1 MTPEQWQRVKYLFEA
16 ALDHSQA
23 DRVAFLTEA
32 CPEDDT
38 VRDEVQSLL
47 SAHDRD
53 TEFMSRPLGNLIP
66 DDKPILVT
74 GQRLANYQV
83 LAQLGKGG
91 MGEVYLALDLRL
103 ERKVALKLL
112 PSAYTNDADH
122 VRRLEQEARAASALN
137 HPNIVTIHEIGE
149 ADSLHFMATEF
160 VEGVTLRQRMVNTQ
174 LDVREIID
182 ISLQVASAL
191 RAAHEAG
198 IVHRDM
204 KPENIMLRSDGV
216 VKVLDFG
223 LAKLTETGDGET
235 RRDGAKSPPSTL
247 SSRQPVSLSITSPG
261 VIMGTVTYMSPEQA
275 RGAPVDAR
283 TDVWSLGVILY
294 EMVSR
299 EAPFAGETHR
309 EVIASI
315 LQNDLPPLGNDI
327 PREVKQ
333 IIARALTKDPAARY
347 ENAGEMA
354 NDLKSLKEELEIL
367 ARLDRRSGSEDE
379 NKETGARRIGFDT
392 ERVSAA
398 LTAGSRRTSRNVK
411 DLFWQNRIF
420 AGATLILLTGALLW
434 AYFATDRGASN
445 QTSATKKS
453 IAVLPLKPVNSSV
466 RDQIYE
472 VGIADAVIRRISEL
486 NGFVVRQL
494 TATSQ
499 YTEIAQDPIIA
510 GKEQQVDYVLDSSY
524 RLENG
529 KIHVDAT
536 LVNIASGQIE
546 AKYSVQGVTADGLGM
561 QDAIASEIGNK
572 LLTQFATS
580 STRRTRRRG
589 TTNEE
594 AYRFY
599 LQGMYLANNRNLE
612 DARNAVAALEHAVS
626 LDPNY
631 ARAWAGLA
639 YARRT
644 LSLYRDL
651 STHEA
656 YQNSMEAVTKA
667 LALDENLSEAH
678 SALCENKYLYEWDF
692 TGAEVECKRAIE
704 LDLDSAQ
711 AHEIYSRFLMGRERH
726 DEAIN
731 EIKVA
736 IDLDPTLKFNQRNL
750 GRAFFYARRYKEAES
765 QLKRVVAMDPNWSAT
780 YGWLWSTLALQG
792 KEAEAFEWM
801 LKFLSVRKADEKTVQ
816 IFKTAFQTSGW
827 HGAMRE
833 WLKVFDKFGGINFDG
848 ALYNAQ
854 IGEKDK
860 AFEYLE
866 KVYQGREI
874 WNTYLRVEPRL
885 DPLRDDPRFDEQI
898 RRVESK

>member
-1 MTPEQWQRVKYLFEA
+1 MTSEQWQRVKHLFEA
-16 ALDHSQA
+16 ALDRS
-23 DRVAFLTEA
+23 DPERVAFLIEA
-32 CPEDDT
+32 CPEDDS
-38 VRDEVQSLL
+38 VRAEVQSLL

-66 DDKPILVT
+66 DEKPILVT
-74 GQRLANYQV
+74 GQRLANYEV
-83 LAQLGKGG
+83 HAQLGKGG

-103 ERKVALKLL
+103 GRKVALKLL

-149 ADSLHFMATEF
+149 ADFLHFMATEF
-160 VEGVTLRQRMVNTQ
+160 VEGVTLRQRMANSQ
-174 LDVREIID
+174 LTLGEIID

-204 KPENIMLRSDGV
+204 KPENIMIRSDGV

-223 LAKLTETGDGET
+223 LAKLTEKGDEETPRGGEQNQ
-235 RRDGAKSPPSTL
+235 PSTL
-247 SSRQPVSLSITSPG
+247 SLRQPVSLSFTSPG
-261 VIMGTVTYMSPEQA
+261 MIMGTVTYMSPEQA
-275 RGAPVDAR
+275 RGEPVDAR

-299 EAPFAGETHR
+299 DAPFTGETHR
-309 EVIASI
+309 QVIASI
-315 LQNDLPPLGNDI
+315 LENDFPPLGPSI

-333 IIARALTKDPAARY
+333 IIARSLTKDLDARY

-354 NDLKSLKEELEIL
+354 NDLKSLKEELEVS
-367 ARLDRRSGSEDE
+367 ARL
-379 NKETGARRIGFDT
+379 
-392 ERVSAA
+392 ERP
-398 LTAGSRRTSRNVK
+398 TSRSVK
-411 DLFWQNRIF
+411 ELFWRNRMF
-420 AGATLILLTGALLW
+420 AGAALIVLTAVLVW
-434 AYFATDRGASN
+434 AYFATDRGKSN
-445 QTSATKKS
+445 QTSAAKKS
-453 IAVLPLKPVNSSV
+453 IAVLPLKPSNSSI
-466 RDQIYE
+466 RDQMYE
-472 VGIADAVIRRISEL
+472 VGIADALIRRISEL

-524 RLENG
+524 RLEAG

-536 LVNIASGQIE
+536 LVNIVSGQIE
-546 AKYSVQGVTADGLGM
+546 AKYSVQGVTSDGLGM

-572 LLTQFATS
+572 LLTQFAT
-580 STRRTRRRG
+580 TLNRRTLKRG

-612 DARNAVAALEHAVS
+612 DSRKAVVALEQAVS

-644 LSLYRDL
+644 LSLYSDL
-651 STHEA
+651 STHET
-656 YQNSMEAVTKA
+656 YQNSIEAIDKA

-692 TGAEVECKRAIE
+692 AGAELECKRAIE
-704 LDLDSAQ
+704 LDADSAQ
-711 AHEIYSRFLMGRERH
+711 AHEIYSRYLMGRGRH
-726 DEAIN
+726 DEAIA
-731 EIKVA
+731 EIKAA

-750 GRAFFYARRYKEAES
+750 GRAFFYARRYKEAEN
-765 QLKRVVAMDPNWSAT
+765 QFKRVIAMDQNWVGT
-780 YGWLWSTLALQG
+780 YGWLWSTLAIQG
-792 KEAEAFEWM
+792 NEAEAFEWL

-816 IFKTAFQTSGW
+816 ILKTAFKTSGW
-827 HGAMRE
+827 HGALRE
-833 WLKVFDKFGGINFDG
+833 WLKVSDKFGGSINFDG

-860 AFEYLE
+860 AFAYLE

-874 WNTYLRVEPRL
+874 WNAYLRVEPRL
-885 DPLRDDPRFDEQI
+885 DPVRNDPRFHELV

>member
-1 MTPEQWQRVKYLFEA
+1 MTSEQWQRIKHLFEA
-16 ALDHSQA
+16 ALDHPYSER
-23 DRVAFLTEA
+23 DAFLIEA
-32 CPEDDT
+32 CPEDDE
-38 VRDEVQSLL
+38 VRAEVQSLL

-53 TEFMSRPLGNLIP
+53 TEFMNRPLGNLLP
-66 DDKPILVT
+66 DEKPILVT
-74 GQRLANYQV
+74 GQRLANYEV
-83 LAQLGKGG
+83 MDQLGKGG

-103 ERKVALKLL
+103 GRRVALKLL

-137 HPNIVTIHEIGE
+137 HPNIVTIHEIGD

-160 VEGVTLRQRMVNTQ
+160 VEGVTLRQRMANTQ
-174 LDVREIID
+174 LNLREIVD
-182 ISLQVASAL
+182 VSLQVASAL

-198 IVHRDM
+198 IVHRDI
-204 KPENIMLRSDGV
+204 KPENVMLRSDGV

-223 LAKLTETGDGET
+223 LAKLTENEE
-235 RRDGAKSPPSTL
+235 SPASTL
-247 SSRQPVSLSITSPG
+247 SPRHPVSLSVTSPG
-261 VIMGTVTYMSPEQA
+261 VIMGTVMYMSPEQA
-275 RGAPVDAR
+275 RGGSVDAR

-294 EMVSR
+294 EMVSGN
-299 EAPFAGETHR
+299 APFTGETHR

-315 LQNDLPPLGNDI
+315 LENDFPPLGPDI

-347 ENAGEMA
+347 ENATELA
-354 NDLKSLKEELEIL
+354 NDLKSLKEELEVQ
-367 ARLDRRSGSEDE
+367 ARLERRSGSEDDE
-379 NKETGARRIGFDT
+379 PRARRIGFDT
-392 ERVSAA
+392 ERFSPTV
-398 LTAGSRRTSRNVK
+398 TAGSRLTSRNVK

-420 AGATLILLTGALLW
+420 AGAILLLLTGAVVW
-434 AYFATDRGASN
+434 AYIATDRGKSN
-445 QTSATKKS
+445 QPSAAKKS
-453 IAVLPLKPVNSSV
+453 IAVLPLKPINSSV

-472 VGIADAVIRRISEL
+472 VGIADALIRRLSEL

-499 YTEIAQDPIIA
+499 YTEIAQDPITA

-524 RLENG
+524 RLEG
-529 KIHVDAT
+529 DKIHVDAN
-536 LVNIASGQIE
+536 LINIVSGQIE
-546 AKYSVQGVTADGLGM
+546 AKYSVQGITSDGLRM

-580 STRRTRRRG
+580 SNRRTLRRG

-612 DARNAVAALEHAVS
+612 DARKAVAALEQAVS
-626 LDPNY
+626 LDPDY

-644 LSLYRDL
+644 LSLYRDI

-656 YQNSMEAVTKA
+656 YKNAMEAINKA
-667 LALDENLSEAH
+667 LGLDQNLSEAH

-692 TGAEVECKRAIE
+692 AAAELECKRAIE
-704 LDLDSAQ
+704 LDPDSAQ
-711 AHEIYSRFLMGRERH
+711 AHEIYSRYLMGRGRH
-726 DEAIN
+726 DEAIA

-750 GRAFFYARRYKEAES
+750 GRALFYARRYKEAEN
-765 QLKRVVAMDPNWSAT
+765 QLKRVIAMDQNWSAT

-792 KEAEAFEWM
+792 NEAEAFEWL
-801 LKFLSVRKADEKTVQ
+801 LKYLSVRKADEKTVQ
-816 IFKTAFQTSGW
+816 VFKAAFQTSGW
-827 HGAMRE
+827 NGALRE
-833 WLKVFDKFGGINFDG
+833 WLKVFDKLGSGAINFDG

-860 AFEYLE
+860 AFAYLE

-874 WNTYLRVEPRL
+874 WNAYLRVEPRL
-885 DPLRDDPRFDEQI
+885 DPLRDDPRFHELL